1 MKLSKFGDRA
11 VIRLAAMLFLFG
23 LAAALPGAQVNRVIE
38 TIDDQQRMGLRGHVH
53 PKARPEND
61 QGRVSPSLQLSW
73 VTLTLAQS
81 PAQQEALDQ
90 LIADQQTPESPEY
103 HRWLT
108 PEQFAE
114 RFGVSQSDM
123 DQIAHWLESQG
134 LTVAARARGRN
145 WIAVNGSAAQ
155 VEGAFRTQLH
165 QYAVNGEVHF
175 ANATEPSIPKAL
187 ADVVTGIRGLHD
199 FRAKSSRR
207 ALRPSYTTGHG
218 SHFLAPNDFATIYN
232 IAPLYSAGIDGTG
245 QSLVIAGQTQIHL
258 SDIQLFRSTF
268 NLPALDPTIMLVPN
282 SQDPGISTDDLDE
295 ANLDIEW
302 SGAVARNANIIY
314 VYTSDVMQAVQYAID
329 QNLAP
334 VVSVSYGSCEL
345 ETPLSDA
352 LAMRSWAKQ
361 GNTQGITWFAA
372 SGDAGAA
379 DCGDSQNPG
388 YSVDVPASI
397 PEVTGVGGTEFQEGS
412 GSYWNAT
419 NDAGKGSALRY
430 IPEAAWNDSAR
441 DGILAATGGGVSN
454 FFTQP
459 SWQAI
464 PGVPADNFRHVPDI
478 SLAASADH
486 DGYLVYTSGRQAI
499 FGGTS
504 APAPAFAGVAA
515 LLNQYLVSGGAQARP
530 GVGNINPT
538 IYALS
543 QKSPE
548 VFHDVTTGDNMV
560 TVSCGAKVTNCSNP
574 TVGYSAAVGYDSA
587 TGLGSVDA
595 QAFFSKWAG
604 SAVTPPSAKTTITLL
619 SNLNNVAASD
629 VVFLVATAQG
639 PNGATPSGSVNFQTG
654 GVSLGSATLVGSAGT
669 STATLAV
676 TGTQLQHTTGTITVV
691 YVDSAANSISA
702 SVNLTISSSGSNTGA
717 QPVIKGSSNGASFK
731 TAFAPGMILSVFG
744 SQLAPSTAA
753 ASTVPL
759 PLSMA
764 GVAVTVNGVAAPLYY
779 VSSGQLNIQIPYDVP
794 SGTTATLTVNN
805 NGLVTTESI
814 PIAAVAPGIF
824 TDQNGVVVPFG
835 SASRGQVITL
845 FVTGT
850 GAVSPAVA
858 TGAAPSLA
866 TSLANLPKPSQSV
879 TVTVGGV
886 PANLQFVGVPY
897 GLVGVTQINYQV
909 PSSVN
914 IGSQPVVVS
923 VGNAQSAPVT
933 LHITN

>member
-1 MKLSKFGDRA
+1 MLLKSGDRA
-11 VIRLAAMLFLFG
+11 LIRIAATFSLFA
-23 LAAALPGAQVNRVIE
+23 LAAALPGEQLNRVTE
-38 TIDDQQRMGLRGHVH
+38 TIDDQQRIALHGHMH

-61 QGRVSPSLQLSW
+61 QGRVSPSLRLSW

-81 PAQQEALDQ
+81 PEQQAALDK
-90 LIADQQTPESPEY
+90 LIAGQQTPGSPDY

-114 RFGVSQSDM
+114 RFGVSTSDM
-123 DQIAHWLESQG
+123 DRIVHWLESQG

-155 VEGAFRTQLH
+155 MEAAFRTHLH
-165 QYAVNGEVHF
+165 QYVVNGEMHF
-175 ANATEPSIPKAL
+175 ANATEPSVPKAL
-187 ADVVTGIRGLHD
+187 SGVVTSIRGLHD
-199 FRAKSSRR
+199 FRAKSARH
-207 ALRPSYTTGHG
+207 ALKPEYTSTRG

-268 NLPALDPTIMLVPN
+268 NLPALDPTILLVPN
-282 SQDPGISTDDLDE
+282 SPDPGISTDDLDE

-352 LAMRSWAKQ
+352 LAFRSWAKQ
-361 GNTQGITWFAA
+361 ANTQGITWFAA
-372 SGDAGAA
+372 SGDSGGA
-379 DCGDSQNPG
+379 DCSDPQNPG
-388 YSVDVPASI
+388 YAVDTPASI
-397 PEVTGVGGTEFQEGS
+397 PEVTGIGGTEFSEGS
-412 GSYWNAT
+412 GSFWNPA
-419 NDAGKGSALRY
+419 NDANRESVLRY
-430 IPEAAWNDSAR
+430 IPEVVWNDSAL
-441 DGILAATGGGVSN
+441 DGQPAAGGGGVSN

-478 SLAASADH
+478 SLTASADH

-504 APAPAFAGVAA
+504 APTPSFAGVTT
-515 LLNQYLVSGGAQARP
+515 LLNQYLVSSGAQAAP
-530 GVGNINPT
+530 GVGNMNPT
-538 IYALS
+538 LYALS

-548 VFHDVTTGDNMV
+548 VFHDVTGGDNIV
-560 TVSCGAKVTNCSNP
+560 TVPCGLKAKNCSNP
-574 TVGYSAAVGYDSA
+574 TVGFTAGVGYDSA
-587 TGLGSVDA
+587 TGLGSIDA
-595 QAFFSKWAG
+595 QALFSKWAG
-604 SAVTPPSAKTTITLL
+604 SAVTPPTAKTTITLL
-619 SNLNNVAASD
+619 SNLNNVAATD

-639 PNGATPSGSVNFQTG
+639 PNGATPSGSVNFQAG
-654 GVSLGSATLVGSAGT
+654 GVSLGSANLVGSAGT
-669 STATLAV
+669 ATATLSV
-676 TGTQLQHTTGTITVV
+676 TGSQLQHTTGTITAV
-691 YVDSAANSISA
+691 YVDNSSNSVSA
-702 SVNLTISSSGSNTGA
+702 SVNISLSSSGSNPGG
-717 QPVIKGSSNGASFK
+717 QPSIKGSSNGASFK
-731 TAFAPGMILSVFG
+731 TTFAPGMILSVFG
-744 SQLAPSTAA
+744 SQLAPSTSA

-759 PLSMA
+759 PLSLA
-764 GVAVTVNGVAAPLYY
+764 GVAATVNGVAAPLYY
-779 VSSGQLNIQIPYDVP
+779 VSSGQLNIQIPYDVLTG
-794 SGTTATLTVNN
+794 STATLTVNN
-805 NGLVTTESI
+805 NGQVTTESI
-814 PIAAVAPGIF
+814 PIASVAPGIF
-824 TDQNGVVVPFG
+824 TDQSGVVVPFG

-850 GAVSPAVA
+850 GAVSPGVA

-866 TSLANLPKPSQSV
+866 TALQNLPKPAQNV
-879 TVTVGGV
+879 TVTVGGI
-886 PANLQFVGVPY
+886 PANIQFVGIPY
-897 GLVGVTQINYQV
+897 GLVGVTQVNYQV
-909 PSSVN
+909 PSNVN
-914 IGSQPVVVS
+914 IGSQPVVVA
-923 VGNAQSAPVT
+923 VGNVQSAPVT